1 MNNKGFGIH
10 LVKFLIIGASNTV
23 ISYTV
28 FFVLYNTVLAGNAFY
43 SQCLSYTAGVLWSFL
58 WNKRWTFSEN
68 PNRWA
73 SFPSFMVLQLM
84 LLLISAFALDAATG
98 NLHWN
103 ITLIWMCVMA
113 ISTAINFVITKYLV
127 FRA

>member
-28 FFVLYNTVLAGNAFY
+28 FFVLYNTVLARDAFY
-43 SQCLSYTAGVLWSFL
+43 SQCLSYTAGILWSFI
-58 WNKRWTFSEN
+58 WNKRWTFAEGPRRRS
-68 PNRWA
+68 
-73 SFPSFMVLQLM
+73 SFPPFMALQLV
-84 LLLISAFALDAATG
+84 LLLISAFALDAAKG

-103 ITLIWMCVMA
+103 ITIIWLCVMA
-113 ISTAINFVITKYLV
+113 VTTAINFVVTKYLV